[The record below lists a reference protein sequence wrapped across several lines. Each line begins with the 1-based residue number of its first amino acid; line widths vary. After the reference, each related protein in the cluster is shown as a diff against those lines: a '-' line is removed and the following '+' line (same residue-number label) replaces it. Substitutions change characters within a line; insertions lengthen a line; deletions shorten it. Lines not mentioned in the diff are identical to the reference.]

1 MNKLGILIGFG
12 IIGFAT
18 SNANALIIDVNRC
31 SADTQSARLGPVSSL
46 NVNSLGISSVSGGLK
61 CGGGIFSLLVNQFIK
76 YDAVNIPN
84 FLTHTDGVNRAKIT
98 IFDVDRNVVTS
109 NISRDISRIDLLG
122 LFSGPNEN
130 VPFYVRVDETTGLKP
145 GTYRASYTMRWYYH
159 IVHTGVWTSGT
170 GSKSNG
176 IELNFLGTGVNSWG
190 TGVPS
195 TINIELIVEKD
206 CKINAQ
212 NINFGT
218 APLVSKF
225 NPVTGTVQ
233 ITCSAQTPYTVG
245 LSNGQNYSQNRRM
258 KNLSSNHYLPY
269 EIYKNTTTQ
278 RWGYLGAERWS
289 SANASQN
296 PGVYDGS
303 VTQGY
308 AYTAKIIDD
317 GSNASVEGT
326 YKDNLILE
334 VAF

>member
-1 MNKLGILIGFG
+1 MK
-12 IIGFAT
+12 
-18 SNANALIIDVNRC
+18 
-31 SADTQSARLGPVSSL
+31 
-46 NVNSLGISSVSGGLK
+46 NS
-61 CGGGIFSLLVNQFIK
+61 IFSLLVFGLLGVSTQKIFANCTTPSSSITLGPLSSFNVPSLNSTENQISGGLSCSGTLTLLSTQYIK
-76 YDAVNIPN
+76 YTALNIPTK
-84 FLTHTDGVNRAKIT
+84 LRHTNGINSADIT
-98 IFDVDRNVVTS
+98 ILDYDKKVVTTS
-109 NISRDISRIDLLG
+109 ESRDLSRFVVISF
-122 LFSGPNEN
+122 FSGPNSSI
-130 VPFYVRVDETTGLKP
+130 PFYIRVNENTNLVP
-145 GTYRASYTMRWYYH
+145 GTYKGQFTVKWFWHIPYLGIAGISLYYDSPGLK
-159 IVHTGVWTSGT
+159 TNWSGIT
-170 GSKSNG
+170 D
-176 IELNFLGTGVNSWG
+176 WG
-190 TGVPS
+190 TGQDAI
-195 TINIELIVEKD
+195 INLELIVEKD
-206 CKINAQ
+206 CRINAQ

-258 KNLSSNHYLPY
+258 KNLSSNNYLPY

-278 RWGYLGAERWS
+278 RWGYLGADRWL

-296 PGVYDGS
+296 AGIYDGS

>member
-1 MNKLGILIGFG
+1 MKNSVFSLLTVGILSLSAQQA
-12 IIGFAT
+12 FA
-18 SNANALIIDVNRC
+18 DC
-31 SADTQSARLGPVSSL
+31 STGTISAILGPVNSFNIGSL
-46 NVNSLGISSVSGGLK
+46 SNLGTAPMVGGGLS
-61 CGGGIFSLLVNQFIK
+61 CPSGLTLVVKSYIK
-76 YDAVNIPN
+76 YLATNIPTE
-84 FLTHTDGVNRAKIT
+84 LVHSDGVNKAQISIWDSEKQR
-98 IFDVDRNVVTS
+98 VTS
-109 NISRDISRIDLLG
+109 AEKDLSSIAITT
-122 LFSGPNEN
+122 LFSGPGGS
-130 VPFYVRVDETTGLKP
+130 VPFYVTVNDTRGLKP
-145 GTYRASYTMRWYYH
+145 GVYRGRINIKWFYSVPYAGGLGITLRYESTGFELGSYLIGTY
-159 IVHTGVWTSGT
+159 V
-170 GSKSNG
+170 KN
-176 IELNFLGTGVNSWG
+176 WG
-190 TGVPS
+190 TGDDS
-195 TINIELIVEKD
+195 IINITLTVEED
-206 CKINAQ
+206 CNINAQ

-326 YKDNLILE
+326 YKDSLILE

>member
-1 MNKLGILIGFG
+1 MKNSFFSLLVVGFLGLSAQQA
-12 IIGFAT
+12 FALGCSTYT
-18 SNANALIIDVNRC
+18 SGAN
-31 SADTQSARLGPVSSL
+31 LGPVSSF
-46 NVNSLGISSVSGGLK
+46 NVPSLGTQIMSGGLA
-61 CGGGIFSLLVNQFIK
+61 CDVLFNAVSTQYIK
-76 YDAVNIPN
+76 YMPLNVPAT
-84 FLTHTDGVNRAKIT
+84 LKHEDGVNSARIIIRDT
-98 IFDVDRNVVTS
+98 QN
-109 NISRDISRIDLLG
+109 NIL
-122 LFSGPNEN
+122 
-130 VPFYVRVDETTGLKP
+130 TTGIEKDLSQFNLISIFGGPDKSIPFTITVNESTNLKP
-145 GTYRASYTMRWYYH
+145 GIYSGSLKIKWYYYVAAVG
-159 IVHTGVWTSGT
+159 IGGINLWTYKSPGITWWPVVGLTDWGSGVDS
-170 GSKSNG
+170 
-176 IELNFLGTGVNSWG
+176 E
-190 TGVPS
+190 VP
-195 TINIELIVEKD
+195 IKLIVEKD

-317 GSNASVEGT
+317 GGNASVEGT

>member
-1 MNKLGILIGFG
+1 MMKNSFFSLLVVGFLGLSAQQV
-12 IIGFAT
+12 FANCET
-18 SNANALIIDVNRC
+18 PNNVI
-31 SADTQSARLGPVSSL
+31 RLGPVSSFNVPSL
-46 NVNSLGISSVSGGLK
+46 NTTENLVTGGLQCTGTLSAGSTQYMRYIVQNLPSKLIHTNGVNSANI
-61 CGGGIFSLLVNQFIK
+61 SLLDTDK
-76 YDAVNIPN
+76 NIVSN
-84 FLTHTDGVNRAKIT
+84 NKL
-98 IFDVDRNVVTS
+98 VDL
-109 NISRDISRIDLLG
+109 SRLVILSF
-122 LFSGPNEN
+122 FSGPNSS
-130 VPFYVRVDETTGLKP
+130 VPFYLRVNESTNLVP
-145 GTYRASYTMRWYYH
+145 GTYKGQFTIKWYWH
-159 IVHTGVWTSGT
+159 IPVL
-170 GSKSNG
+170 G
-176 IELNFLGTGVNSWG
+176 IVGLGGYMSSPNLKNIWG
-190 TGVPS
+190 TGVILDWGTGQDA

-278 RWGYLGAERWS
+278 RWGYLGADRWS

-308 AYTAKIIDD
+308 TYTAKIIDD